1 MGWKTEQQVRGEPA
15 GKQLNDPSSQRSRH
29 QHRLWNSMYLPRVHV
44 GHPVTEPR
52 WEGRGWGLGGCSFRL
67 AARVRSRELCLRNGN
82 PVAAELC
89 YLYGYQDEFR
99 LSRGPEAC
107 SSMNVPISVQRE
119 EIKIS
124 QKSLVV
130 TFSQLS
136 DDQRGNG
143 VQELRALW
151 KAPIKTRS
159 F

>member
-15 GKQLNDPSSQRSRH
+15 GKQLNDSSSQRSRH
-29 QHRLWNSMYLPRVHV
+29 QHHLWNSMYLPRVHV
-44 GHPVTEPR
+44 GHPVMEPR
-52 WEGRGWGLGGCSFRL
+52 WEGHGWGLGSCSFRL
-67 AARVRSRELCLRNGN
+67 AARVRSRELRLRNVN
-82 PVAAELC
+82 PVAAGLC

-107 SSMNVPISVQRE
+107 SSMNVPKSVQRE

-136 DDQRGNG
+136 DDQRETEYKSLEHCGR
-143 VQELRALW
+143 L
-151 KAPIKTRS
+151 P
-159 F
+159 